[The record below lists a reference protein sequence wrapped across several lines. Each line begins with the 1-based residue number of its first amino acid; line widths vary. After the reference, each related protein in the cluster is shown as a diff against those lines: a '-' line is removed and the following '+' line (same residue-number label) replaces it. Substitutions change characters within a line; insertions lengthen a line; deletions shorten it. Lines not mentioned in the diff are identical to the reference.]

1 MDEITFEGRI
11 YQRRNGRTWTYNNEV
26 VPETLQRTL
35 NNAWANLKDWTSW
48 TNIKL
53 IEEAK
58 NCKESGD
65 MFTAIRYLET
75 VRARDPLS
83 SDTRGM
89 LAILSSCYRDERI
102 NHPENSIELYIFYK
116 QYGNRF
122 LTPAFL
128 TSVGA
133 AYLDKGDLYTARKL
147 ADHAYAMNRGT
158 PDISLTALYQRLRAA
173 GM

>member
-1 MDEITFEGRI
+1 MDEILFNGRV

-35 NNAWANLKDWTSW
+35 NKAWANLQDWNSW
-48 TNIKL
+48 TNSRL
-53 IEEAK
+53 IAEAK
-58 NCKESGD
+58 QCKESGD
-65 MFTAIRYLET
+65 MATAIQYLET
-75 VRARDPLS
+75 VRSRNPEGPDI
-83 SDTRGM
+83 RGM

-102 NHPENSIELYIFYK
+102 RQPDKCIDLYCFYQ

-158 PDISLTALYQRLRAA
+158 PDRSLTALYQRLRAA

>member
-11 YQRRNGRTWTYNNEV
+11 YQRRSGRTWTHNNEV

-35 NNAWANLKDWTSW
+35 NNAWANLQDWTSW

-75 VRARDPLS
+75 VRSRDPLGA
-83 SDTRGM
+83 DIRGM
-89 LAILSSCYRDERI
+89 LAIMSSCYRDDRI
-102 NHPENSIELYIFYK
+102 KQPDKCIDLYCFYQ
-116 QYGNRF
+116 QYGKRF

-133 AYLDKGDLYTARKL
+133 AYLDKGNPCKARKL
-147 ADHAYAMNRGT
+147 ANRANAMSHGPADR
-158 PDISLTALYQRLRAA
+158 SLAALYLRLRAVES
-173 GM
+173 